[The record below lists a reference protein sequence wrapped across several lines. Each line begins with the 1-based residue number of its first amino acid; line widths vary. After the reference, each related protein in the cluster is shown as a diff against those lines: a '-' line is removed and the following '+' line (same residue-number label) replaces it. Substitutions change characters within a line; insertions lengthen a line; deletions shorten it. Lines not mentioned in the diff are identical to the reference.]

1 MPTCASRMCGI
12 PSCPT
17 HQKNGPMSV
26 DAAGPWRCG
35 AATNTRARPEF
46 AFREVH
52 SLMFKVQPLERE
64 KGPERGRSFSTE
76 SDVADPGEE
85 AQPPPLEAE
94 ILEEIPLDEEGQ
106 LTSIGS
112 VLHGSGECRPCAFLG
127 SERRPCSNGAACL
140 FCHLPH
146 DPRRKVRLGRR
157 KRLVPRS
164 ARPLSTLATLA
175 VANARDAEWRRGGAG
190 GGEWRHRARA
200 QVHPHCFA
208 GGVRRNGLRRLR
220 KHLEKG
226 RAADKVSST
235 TELQGAATGGPG

>member
-17 HQKNGPMSV
+17 HPKNGPMSV

-85 AQPPPLEAE
+85 AKPPPLEAE

-157 KRLVPRS
+157 KRREMRSGAEAALAAANGDIAPAPRYIPI
-164 ARPLSTLATLA
+164 ALP
-175 VANARDAEWRRGGAG
+175 VGCAEM
-190 GGEWRHRARA
+190 
-200 QVHPHCFA
+200 V
-208 GGVRRNGLRRLR
+208 
-220 KHLEKG
+220 
-226 RAADKVSST
+226 
-235 TELQGAATGGPG
+235 